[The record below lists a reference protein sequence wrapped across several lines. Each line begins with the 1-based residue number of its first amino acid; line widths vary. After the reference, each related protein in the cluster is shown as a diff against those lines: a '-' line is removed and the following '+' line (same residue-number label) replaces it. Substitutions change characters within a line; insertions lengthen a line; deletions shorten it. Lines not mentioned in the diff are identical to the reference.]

1 MLLSI
6 YLWFIYFYCFI
17 STPVYEYH
25 KLFIKETVVCVE
37 IGGYSILICSVLVD
51 SDNQLSKI
59 VLLIHFHQQNMSA
72 LII

>member
-1 MLLSI
+1 MNTTNYLLKR
-6 YLWFIYFYCFI
+6 L
-17 STPVYEYH
+17 
-25 KLFIKETVVCVE
+25 VCVE